1 MKPRRRTIR
10 VEPIV
15 RPRMSDLLDS
25 GFVWS
30 VAIVAL
36 ILAMWVAAY
45 RWAEYLRVLEAAAR
59 V

>member
-1 MKPRRRTIR
+1 
-10 VEPIV
+10 
-15 RPRMSDLLDS
+15 MSDLLDS